1 MIGVSA
7 LRPSH
12 PMGAPRESKYLG
24 RHGAAL
30 WTPSIWTVTALH
42 LIVGGATN
50 LAAALSLVVPAFT
63 PNRDAY
69 RCRHRDH
76 GNGDRDRRS
85 SARAVYQHRPAATV
99 QATIA
104 LCFLIGEL
112 ISIVW
117 LGVAGHPIVSQIG
130 EAVSLCA
137 GAAVGRGSQQGGGS
151 LPERRCPPQVRDAV
165 RGGIQLRSHRPRT
178 RCTRILVGGNM
189 DRRRRRDYKLP
200 QFPVSPGNGHV
211 PNPGG
216 GA

>member
-1 MIGVSA
+1 
-7 LRPSH
+7 
-12 PMGAPRESKYLG
+12 MGAPRESKYLG

-130 EAVSLCA
+130 EAVRFAPALLLGAVLSKVADRYLNDA
-137 GAAVGRGSQQGGGS
+137 ALRRFVMLFAAVSSCVLIARGRGARASSSVAIWTGDGGGTIN
-151 LPERRCPPQVRDAV
+151 CPSFR
-165 RGGIQLRSHRPRT
+165 
-178 RCTRILVGGNM
+178 
-189 DRRRRRDYKLP
+189 
-200 QFPVSPGNGHV
+200 
-211 PNPGG
+211 
-216 GA
+216 

>member
-1 MIGVSA
+1 VIGVSA

-85 SARAVYQHRPAATV
+85 SARARVPASTRRDRASDDRAVLPDRGT
-99 QATIA
+99 
-104 LCFLIGEL
+104 

-130 EAVSLCA
+130 EAVRFAPALLLGAVLSKVADRYLNDA
-137 GAAVGRGSQQGGGS
+137 ALRRFVMLFAAVSSCVLIARGRGARASSSVAIWTGDGGGTIN
-151 LPERRCPPQVRDAV
+151 CPSFR
-165 RGGIQLRSHRPRT
+165 
-178 RCTRILVGGNM
+178 
-189 DRRRRRDYKLP
+189 
-200 QFPVSPGNGHV
+200 
-211 PNPGG
+211 
-216 GA
+216 